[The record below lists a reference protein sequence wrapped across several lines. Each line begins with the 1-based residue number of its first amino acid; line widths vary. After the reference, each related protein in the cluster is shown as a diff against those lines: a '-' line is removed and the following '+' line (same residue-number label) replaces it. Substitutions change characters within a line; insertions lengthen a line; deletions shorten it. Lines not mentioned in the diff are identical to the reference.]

1 MIDRLKNCPNC
12 GGILNEAGR
21 CQYCGSKVYDFM
33 AIDFT
38 NEPRN
43 NAKSFIRIRTNTKDG
58 IKTIIAPISVSN
70 VSMTSHPT
78 MVLIP
83 SYEDYYC
90 ELFDK
95 AELKRVSCDTR
106 LTIECMVIDNQ
117 YMIMEDPEA

>member
-38 NEPRN
+38 NEATKS
-43 NAKSFIRIRTNTKDG
+43 NAKTYIRIRTNTNHG
-58 IKTIIAPISVSN
+58 IKTIIAPISVST
-70 VSMTSHPT
+70 VSVTTTPIYRDIYAMHDADL
-78 MVLIP
+78 M
-83 SYEDYYC
+83 
-90 ELFDK
+90 K
-95 AELKRVSCDTR
+95 QVSCNTK

-117 YMIMEDPEA
+117 YMIMED